1 MTSFNEDQG
10 FKPKVQPTLGGWY
23 NCKKDNKNQITTIT
37 RRGGGG
43 GGECMNRAR
52 AHAHTVPGSSS
63 VKLLVLQGG
72 VRLFHFI
79 LTRPVNSW
87 KKSGKKHDG
96 TAELRG
102 A

>member
-1 MTSFNEDQG
+1 
-10 FKPKVQPTLGGWY
+10 
-23 NCKKDNKNQITTIT
+23 
-37 RRGGGG
+37 
-43 GGECMNRAR
+43 MNRAR